1 MLNQEKKQEQNLP
14 EYDLERLRK
23 QMEFIREIDKE
34 KQIFR
39 QSYVSDGTR
48 KENDA
53 EHAWHMA
60 IMTFLLSE
68 YANEEIDVLKTIRMI
83 LIHDIVEIDAGD
95 TYAYD
100 DAAKSTQ
107 REREEKAADRLFGIL
122 PEDQAVELRALWEE
136 FEAGETKEAR
146 FARTMDNV
154 QPLLLND
161 AAKGKAWEEH
171 QVPLSKILKR
181 NQRTAKGSQALWE
194 YSRDEMIRKNVEAG
208 HIIPDVEL

>member
-1 MLNQEKKQEQNLP
+1 MNF
-14 EYDLERLRK
+14 DRERLEK
-23 QMEFIREIDKE
+23 QMAFIREIDKE

-39 QSYVSDGTR
+39 QSYVTDGTR

-100 DAAKSTQ
+100 DSAKATQ
-107 REREEKAADRLFGIL
+107 REREERAADRLFGML
-122 PEDQAVELRALWEE
+122 PEDQAQELRALWEE
-136 FEAGETKEAR
+136 FEAAETKEAR

-161 AAKGKAWEEH
+161 ATGGKAWEEH
-171 QVPLSKILKR
+171 DVPLSKIMKR
-181 NQRTAKGSQALWE
+181 NERTARGSEALWE
-194 YSRDEMIRKNVEAG
+194 YSRDALIKKMSKKVT
-208 HIIPDVEL
+208 

>member
-1 MLNQEKKQEQNLP
+1 M
-14 EYDLERLRK
+14 DLERLQK
-23 QMEFIREIDKE
+23 QMDFIREIDKE

-39 QSYVSDGTR
+39 QTYVSDGTR

-68 YANEEIDVLKTIRMI
+68 YANEEIDILKTMRMI

-100 DAAKSTQ
+100 DAAKATQ
-107 REREEKAADRLFGIL
+107 REREQKAADRLFGIL
-122 PEDQAVELRALWEE
+122 PEDQGAELRSLWEE

-154 QPLLLND
+154 QPLILND
-161 AAKGKAWEEH
+161 ATDGKSWEEH
-171 QVPLSKILKR
+171 QAPLSKILKR
-181 NQRTAKGSQALWE
+181 NERTAKGSERLWE
-194 YSRDEMIRKNVEAG
+194 YSRENLIRKNVEAG
-208 HIIPDVEL
+208 HIIRDTEIEE

>member
-1 MLNQEKKQEQNLP
+1 MKFDK
-14 EYDLERLRK
+14 ERLEK
-23 QMEFIREIDKE
+23 QMAFIREIDKE

-39 QSYVSDGTR
+39 QSYVTDGTR

-68 YANEEIDVLKTIRMI
+68 YANEDIDVLKTIRMI

-100 DAAKSTQ
+100 DSAKATQ
-107 REREEKAADRLFGIL
+107 REREERAADRLFGML

-136 FEAGETKEAR
+136 FEAAETKEAR

-161 AAKGKAWEEH
+161 ATGGKAWEEH
-171 QVPLSKILKR
+171 DVPLSKIMKR
-181 NQRTAKGSQALWE
+181 NERTAKGSETLWE
-194 YSRDEMIRKNVEAG
+194 YSRDSLIKKNVEEG
-208 HIIPDVEL
+208 HIIPDMDL

>member
-1 MLNQEKKQEQNLP
+1 MSFDK
-14 EYDLERLRK
+14 ERLEK
-23 QMEFIREIDKE
+23 QMAFIREIDKE

-39 QSYVSDGTR
+39 QSYVTDGTR

-100 DAAKSTQ
+100 DSAKATQ
-107 REREEKAADRLFGIL
+107 KEREERAANRLFGLL
-122 PEDQAVELRALWEE
+122 PEDQAKDLRSLWDE
-136 FEAGETKEAR
+136 FEAGETKEAK

-161 AAKGKAWEEH
+161 ATGGKAWEEH
-171 QVPLSKILKR
+171 NVPLSKIMKR
-181 NQRTAKGSQALWE
+181 NERTAKGSNVLWE
-194 YSRDEMIRKNVEAG
+194 YSRDNVIKKNVEEG
-208 HIIPDVEL
+208 HIIPDMDL

>member
-1 MLNQEKKQEQNLP
+1 MNF
-14 EYDLERLRK
+14 DRERLEK
-23 QMEFIREIDKE
+23 QMAFIREIDKE

-39 QSYVSDGTR
+39 QSYVTDGTR

-68 YANEEIDVLKTIRMI
+68 YANEDINVLKTIRMI

-100 DAAKSTQ
+100 DSAKATQ
-107 REREEKAADRLFGIL
+107 HEREERAANRLFGML
-122 PEDQAVELRALWEE
+122 PEDQAKDLRALWDE
-136 FEAGETKEAR
+136 FEAGESKEAR

-161 AAKGKAWEEH
+161 ATSGKAWEEH
-171 QVPLSKILKR
+171 DVPLSKIMKR
-181 NQRTAKGSQALWE
+181 NERTAKGSEALWE
-194 YSRDEMIRKNVEAG
+194 YSRDHLIKKNVQEG
-208 HIIPDVEL
+208 HIIPDMDL